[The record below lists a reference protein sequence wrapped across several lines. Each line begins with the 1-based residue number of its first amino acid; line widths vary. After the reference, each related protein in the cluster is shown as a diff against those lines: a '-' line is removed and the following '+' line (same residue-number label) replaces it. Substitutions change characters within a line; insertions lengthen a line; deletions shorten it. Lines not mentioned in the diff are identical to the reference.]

1 MEDILEMFS
10 MDPDCPEDVCFMED
24 EDVLVVEVGG
34 GPPAPGGRGGRVR
47 VLLPEVTLSAVT
59 EFLQLVSLS
68 VDLTIMRST
77 RCCLCCSL
85 ISLVT
90 GFIKLLPY
98 LELGREVLTGR
109 ALRGLGGG
117 ILTWTSSGK

>member
-1 MEDILEMFS
+1 

-68 VDLTIMRST
+68 VDFTIMIYHTMLSWLFT
-77 RCCLCCSL
+77 N
-85 ISLVT
+85 VT
-90 GFIKLLPY
+90 CHWFCEIVALP
-98 LELGREVLTGR
+98 
-109 ALRGLGGG
+109 
-117 ILTWTSSGK
+117 